1 MKQKAPLWHQR
12 LPFVGLL
19 ACASAGILLAA
30 NATLGSGIFLAACAV
45 ALMVWV
51 FARRSIGIY
60 LAVAAAFG
68 ALQVWQ
74 SRESPAANLAR
85 DIGKT
90 QYIATATGIVVG
102 EPITYQKNKNRFTL
116 KLESLEWNGKVGQSN
131 SDILVVTRGEAPRCG
146 DRVQLTGSLR
156 QIPPPRNPGQFD
168 AKRVLALRGITCEIV
183 ASAPQDFSII
193 QEKAG
198 FALLRIAGDC
208 RRWMEAT
215 LRKGISEDAVV
226 SNLLAG
232 MVLGVTS
239 EIPDDLQDQFRQTGT
254 FHLFSVSGLHVGM
267 IAVILWQMLR
277 IAGVGRRTAVCV
289 IIPALFFYAL
299 VTGWKPSSIRAA
311 AMSAIFLM
319 GMISSRHPMPI
330 NSLCAAGFLILAES
344 TNELFNPGFQLSFVV
359 VAAILLFANSL
370 RERMRSYLQ
379 PDPFIPRQVWTRW
392 QKWQKS
398 ISEGF
403 AEILAV
409 SAAAWIGSLPL
420 AIVYFHMVS
429 ISSLVAN
436 LLIVQLA
443 FVIMATAALSLA
455 GGLISGVVAAV
466 FNNANWAFTK
476 LLLLIVQVAAAV
488 PGSYVYVGTERC
500 GSDVVTVFDFGSG
513 GAAAVESG
521 GRLWMLD
528 CGSAWDFK
536 NCLVPWMRARGCSTP
551 DGLVLTHGDADHIG
565 GAVGLLKERV
575 PKVVVDSY
583 LKDRSA
589 TRRKVH
595 EILRNNGRTDFMRQ
609 AGDHLEISSEA
620 TLQILHPPSHLAA
633 NLADDKVIVS
643 RLDLPNGRVL
653 FLSDAGPATF
663 RWMLENCPT
672 ELAAD
677 ALVLGRHRHGMT
689 VDEEFLK
696 AVDPLLIVAS
706 AVDFPQNE
714 KIDESWADMV
724 RSMGIRLLRQ
734 DESGAAT
741 LRFLKKGI
749 EADGFFSGE
758 RIFVGRDSKQMRG
771 E

>member
-1 MKQKAPLWHQR
+1 MKKKAPLWHQR
-12 LPFVGLL
+12 LPFLGLF
-19 ACASAGILLAA
+19 ASASVGVLAA
-30 NATLGSGIFLAACAV
+30 ASVQAGSEVFLSVFAV
-45 ALMVWV
+45 ALMVWI
-51 FARRSIGIY
+51 FTRRSIGIY

-74 SRESPAANLAR
+74 TRESPAANLAR
-85 DIGKT
+85 DIGKN
-90 QYIATATGIVVG
+90 QHIATATGMVVG
-102 EPITYQKNKNRFTL
+102 EPVTYQKNKNRFTL
-116 KLESLEWNGKVGQSN
+116 KLESLEWNGKVTQSN
-131 SDILVVTRGEAPRCG
+131 SDILVVSRGEAPRCG

-215 LRKGISEDAVV
+215 LRKGISEDALV

-267 IAVILWQMLR
+267 IAVILWQALR
-277 IAGVGRRTAVCV
+277 IAGVSRRTVICI

-311 AMSAIFLM
+311 AMSAIILV

-359 VAAILLFANSL
+359 VAAILLFANPL
-370 RERMRSYLQ
+370 RESMRRYLQ

-392 QKWQKS
+392 QKWKKRS
-398 ISEGF
+398 GDGF

-443 FVIMATAALSLA
+443 FVIMATAALSLM
-455 GGLISGVVAAV
+455 GGLISGGLAAV

-476 LLLLIVQVAAAV
+476 LLLLIVQAAAAV
-488 PGSYVYVGTERC
+488 PGSYVYVGTERG

-536 NCLVPWMRARGCSTP
+536 NCLFPWMRARGYSTP

-565 GAVGLLKERV
+565 GAVGVIKERM

-595 EILRNNGRTDFMRQ
+595 EILRINGRTDFMHQ
-609 AGDHLEISSEA
+609 AGDHLEINRDA
-620 TLQILHPPSHLAA
+620 TLRILHPPSHLAA

-643 RLDLPNGRVL
+643 RLDFQNGRVL

-663 RWMLENCPT
+663 RWLLENCPAD
-672 ELAAD
+672 LAAD
-677 ALVLGRHRHGMT
+677 VLVLGRHRHGMT
-689 VDEEFLK
+689 VDEEFLR
-696 AVDPLLIVAS
+696 AVDPMLVVAS
-706 AVDFPQNE
+706 AVDFPQSE

-741 LRFLKKGI
+741 LRFLKNGI
-749 EADGFFSGE
+749 EANGFFSGE